1 VKDILSSIN
10 NKYVEHLT
18 KDITKTH
25 HAVELKNWLGSPYYQ
40 SSNEFAKEC
49 VEHCISVDHIWG
61 RKIKDWTD
69 NALKCY
75 DNFLLKY
82 VQIDK
87 SNKIPK
93 TGYGIKETDVYKW
106 MISKGGAEQE
116 IGQNFVNIYQLRS
129 TFQHI
134 QIETK
139 NGVRVPR
146 PISNSQCNKNRDLI
160 INWLNCSLIEL
171 FKLIDKSNI
180 K

>member
-1 VKDILSSIN
+1 M
-10 NKYVEHLT
+10 
-18 KDITKTH
+18 
-25 HAVELKNWLGSPYYQ
+25 
-40 SSNEFAKEC
+40 
-49 VEHCISVDHIWG
+49 
-61 RKIKDWTD
+61 
-69 NALKCY
+69 
-75 DNFLLKY
+75 
-82 VQIDK
+82 
-87 SNKIPK
+87 
-93 TGYGIKETDVYKW
+93 YKW
-106 MISKGGAEQE
+106 LISKGGAEQE